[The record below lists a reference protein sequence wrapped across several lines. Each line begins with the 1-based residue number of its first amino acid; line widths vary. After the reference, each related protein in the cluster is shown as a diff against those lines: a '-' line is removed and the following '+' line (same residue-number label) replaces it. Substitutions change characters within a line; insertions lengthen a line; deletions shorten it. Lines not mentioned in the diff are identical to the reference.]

1 MATRKTYKL
10 DQCPLF
16 KLASRKRLAQDVFN
30 VDLPFLERL
39 AANTGNFRVFTIK
52 QGEKERQVEV
62 PKVVLERIH
71 RRLFNLL
78 ERIEK
83 PEYLHSGVRG
93 RSYISNAKV
102 HIGAVPVVKLDLK
115 KFYPSVDG
123 ARVFRFF
130 NGALRCSPDVA
141 ALLTRLCV
149 FENHVPTGS
158 CVSQLLAFFAAKPLF
173 DELHALAEGSGVRDS
188 CYVDD
193 LTWSGHGATPAFLW
207 AAKQVVHRHG
217 FAHHKDRCFAA
228 DERKLATGV
237 MLDGHRIAVLP
248 SKELDLWRRIQALGG
263 VEPKEQVVAVNS
275 LIGSAVAAGQIEAR
289 FLRRLLRLRQVKAA
303 AIAEKAWTESDSHLC
318 LPTRCGWSDRN
329 QAELPEIRKSRGHGP
344 SGR

>member
-1 MATRKTYKL
+1 LATRKTYAL
-10 DQCPLF
+10 NQCPLY
-16 KLASRKRLAQDVFN
+16 KIASRKRLALDVFN
-30 VDLPFLERL
+30 VDLSFLERL
-39 AANTGNFRVFTIK
+39 AANERNFRVFTIR
-52 QGEKERQVEV
+52 QGDKDRQVEV
-62 PKVVLERIH
+62 PKAALERIH

-83 PEYLHSGVRG
+83 PDYLHSGVRG

-102 HIGAVPVVKLDLK
+102 HIGAVPLVKLDLK

-123 ARVFRFF
+123 AKVFRFF
-130 NGALRCSPDVA
+130 TGTMRCSPDVA
-141 ALLTRLCV
+141 GLLTRLCT

-173 DELHALAEGSGVRDS
+173 DELHALATGASVRDS

-217 FAHHKDRCFAA
+217 FAHHKDRCFEAG
-228 DERKLATGV
+228 DQKLVTGV
-237 MLDGHRIAVLP
+237 LLDGDQIAVLP
-248 SKELDLWRRIQALGG
+248 SKEFDLWRNIRALGG
-263 VEPKEQVVAVNS
+263 HEPQQRIVAVNS

-289 FLRRLLRLRQVKAA
+289 FLRRLLRLRRVRAA
-303 AIAEKAWTESDSHLC
+303 AIAEVALT
-318 LPTRCGWSDRN
+318 
-329 QAELPEIRKSRGHGP
+329 
-344 SGR
+344 

>member
-1 MATRKTYKL
+1 MANRKTYAL
-10 DQCPLF
+10 DQCPLY
-16 KLASRKRLAQDVFN
+16 KIASRKRLAQDIFN

-39 AANTGNFRVFTIK
+39 AANEGNFRVFTIRR
-52 QGEKERQVEV
+52 GEKDRQVEV

-83 PEYLHSGVRG
+83 PDYLHSGVRG

-102 HIGAVPVVKLDLK
+102 HIGAVPLVKLDLK

-123 ARVFRFF
+123 ARVSRFF
-130 NGALRCSPDVA
+130 TGTMRCSPDVA
-141 ALLTRLCV
+141 ALLTRLCT

-158 CVSQLLAFFAAKPLF
+158 CVSQLLAFYAAKPLF
-173 DELHALAEGSGVRDS
+173 DELHALAAGAEVRDS

-217 FAHHKDRCFAA
+217 FVHHKDRCFAA
-228 DERKLATGV
+228 GDRKLVTGV
-237 MLDGHRIAVLP
+237 MLDGDRIAVLP
-248 SKELDLWRRIQALGG
+248 SKEFDLWRNIQALGG
-263 VEPKEQVVAVNS
+263 FEPQERIVAVNS
-275 LIGSAVAAGQIEAR
+275 LIGTAVAAGQIEAR
-289 FLRRLLRLRQVKAA
+289 FLRRLLRLRQVKAV
-303 AIAEKAWTESDSHLC
+303 AITEVAL
-318 LPTRCGWSDRN
+318 
-329 QAELPEIRKSRGHGP
+329 I
-344 SGR
+344 